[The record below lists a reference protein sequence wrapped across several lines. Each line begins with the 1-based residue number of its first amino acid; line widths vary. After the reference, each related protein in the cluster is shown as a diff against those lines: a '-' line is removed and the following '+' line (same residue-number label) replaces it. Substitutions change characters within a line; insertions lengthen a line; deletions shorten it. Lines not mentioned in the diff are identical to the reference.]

1 MSARP
6 SGRMLPSAPAAELV
20 EGLPAWPELD
30 AAELAHVLDRAEAL
44 SAELDDEAAAR
55 VAGCVVAGAAGARL
69 ALAGRLTS
77 ERADELVA
85 WAAEGGAAT
94 DDETRARLFPRVLLD
109 VLAAS
114 PAAART
120 LEALL
125 HVLVAFGA
133 ATGAELLGP
142 GGRPTAAVGDA
153 VGDDAIE
160 VPVPDCEAVL
170 RVSTPSSGVGR
181 CKAFAEET
189 ARVLR
194 TTVRA
199 PSTAP
204 AADAAKLEA
213 AHRRLRRLALDL
225 HDGPAQDV
233 AALTADV
240 AMLEAD
246 LAEEWTPDRLREAQA
261 LVAEVHARLST
272 LGRDVRDLAEVL
284 EPRAILRAPLRD
296 VLAREAAAFARRAGI
311 EPTVAVDDDLGLMTA
326 SQQITL
332 VRVAQEALTNVREHA
347 GATAVSLTATATR
360 EGVSLVVEDDG
371 RGFDPSRQT
380 GDRLGLAGMHER
392 VRMLAGRLAVV
403 SRPGG
408 PTRVEATIPRWR
420 PSS

>member
-1 MSARP
+1 
-6 SGRMLPSAPAAELV
+6 
-20 EGLPAWPELD
+20 
-30 AAELAHVLDRAEAL
+30 
-44 SAELDDEAAAR
+44 
-55 VAGCVVAGAAGARL
+55 
-69 ALAGRLTS
+69 
-77 ERADELVA
+77 
-85 WAAEGGAAT
+85 
-94 DDETRARLFPRVLLD
+94 
-109 VLAAS
+109 
-114 PAAART
+114 
-120 LEALL
+120 
-125 HVLVAFGA
+125 
-133 ATGAELLGP
+133 
-142 GGRPTAAVGDA
+142 
-153 VGDDAIE
+153 
-160 VPVPDCEAVL
+160 
-170 RVSTPSSGVGR
+170 VGR

>member
-1 MSARP
+1 
-6 SGRMLPSAPAAELV
+6 
-20 EGLPAWPELD
+20 
-30 AAELAHVLDRAEAL
+30 
-44 SAELDDEAAAR
+44 
-55 VAGCVVAGAAGARL
+55 
-69 ALAGRLTS
+69 
-77 ERADELVA
+77 
-85 WAAEGGAAT
+85 
-94 DDETRARLFPRVLLD
+94 
-109 VLAAS
+109 
-114 PAAART
+114 
-120 LEALL
+120 
-125 HVLVAFGA
+125 
-133 ATGAELLGP
+133 
-142 GGRPTAAVGDA
+142 
-153 VGDDAIE
+153 
-160 VPVPDCEAVL
+160 
-170 RVSTPSSGVGR
+170 
-181 CKAFAEET
+181 
-189 ARVLR
+189 
-194 TTVRA
+194 
-199 PSTAP
+199 
-204 AADAAKLEA
+204 
-213 AHRRLRRLALDL
+213 
-225 HDGPAQDV
+225 V